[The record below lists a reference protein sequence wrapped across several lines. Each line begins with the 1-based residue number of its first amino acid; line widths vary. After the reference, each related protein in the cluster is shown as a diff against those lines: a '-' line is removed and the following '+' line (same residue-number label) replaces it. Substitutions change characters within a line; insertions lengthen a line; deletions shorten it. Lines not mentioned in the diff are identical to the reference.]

1 MKKIEPSKIYETD
14 LYKPIQEY
22 FIKEGYE
29 VYGEVKNCD
38 VTAVRGEEIVI
49 IELKR
54 SFNLGLLMQGV
65 QRQKISEIVYVAVPR
80 PSFSMYSKKWKD
92 ICHIVRRLEL
102 GLIIVLLAGDK
113 SEVEVVFNPSTF
125 DRVKSRNKTKNKRIG
140 IMKEIEGR
148 SGDFNVGGSTRKKI
162 ITAYKEN
169 SIHIA
174 CCFEKFGP
182 LSPKRLREIGTGDK
196 TLSILS
202 KNYYGWFEKCSRG
215 IYTIS
220 DKGREELWKNN
231 DVAKNY
237 QIIIKNQV
245 EKI

>member
-1 MKKIEPSKIYETD
+1 MKKIGSPKIYETD

-22 FIKEGYE
+22 FIKEGYQ

-38 VTAVRGEEIVI
+38 VTAVRGEEIII

-65 QRQKISEIVYVAVPR
+65 QRQKISEFVYIAVPR

-92 ICHIVRRLEL
+92 ICHIIRRLEL
-102 GLIIVLLAGDK
+102 GLILVLLVGDK
-113 SEVEVVFNPSTF
+113 NEVEVVFHPSTF
-125 DRVKSRNKTKNKRIG
+125 DRVKSRNKTKIKRSS
-140 IMKEIEGR
+140 IMKEIGGR

-162 ITAYKEN
+162 ITAYTEN

-182 LSPKRLREIGTGDK
+182 LSPRRLREIGTGDK

-215 IYTIS
+215 VYTIS
-220 DKGREELWKNN
+220 RKGMEELGNHRQ
-231 DVAKNY
+231 VAVNY
-237 QIIIKNQV
+237 QSII
-245 EKI
+245 